1 MTISRRS
8 LMGLTA
14 AAAASSLMP
23 LTEALAKTPLADRRT
38 VAEVLAMRPEDMAL
52 ASPRIALCRR
62 FLTQAAK
69 ELTDASLSRTILSI
83 FENPTPKIAAQKD
96 APLLAKLKAENLI
109 DAARTSVQPPAGN
122 PKRSPQPFW
131 TAPGS
136 GWKSHHAYP
145 GGLAVH
151 CAVNVLSAQRLC
163 DTYKEATGL
172 VLDRN
177 AAVGGELLHDLHKP
191 WVFAWQKDHTCRKE
205 ETLAKTGEHHV
216 LSIAESMKRGVP
228 AKVCVAQACAHEV
241 PGTPAGEALVAGW
254 LRAAAVIAGKDP
266 SEYGVAENGASLV
279 RPIALEGFVVHLAD
293 HDFVAAGPS
302 CQWTAAELRTIFREK
317 YGVTAEKDLNAL
329 RNYVFANFTAMRLY
343 GCYAVGGKKALEDCV
358 DKLIKL

>member
-1 MTISRRS
+1 MTIARRS
-8 LMGLTA
+8 LLGLSAA
-14 AAAASSLMP
+14 AAAASFAP
-23 LTEALAKTPLADRRT
+23 LTEALAKAPVADRRT
-38 VAEVLAMRPEDMAL
+38 IAEVLAMRPEDMAL
-52 ASPRIALCRR
+52 ASPRIAVCRR
-62 FLTQAAK
+62 ILVKAAK
-69 ELTDASLSRTILSI
+69 ELSDTSLSRMILTI
-83 FENPTPKIAAQKD
+83 FENPAPTIAAQKE
-96 APLLAKLKAENLI
+96 AGLLTKLKDEKLI
-109 DAARTSVQPPAGN
+109 EAARTSVLPPAGN
-122 PKRSPQPFW
+122 PRKSLQPFW

-151 CAVNVLSAQRLC
+151 CAVNVLSAIRLC

-172 VLDRN
+172 MLDRN

-205 ETLAKTGEHHV
+205 EPLAKTGEHHV
-216 LSIAESMKRGVP
+216 LSIAESMKRGVAP
-228 AKVCVAQACAHEV
+228 AVCVAQACAHEV

-254 LRAAAVIAGKDP
+254 LRAAAVISDKDP
-266 SEYGVAENGASLV
+266 AEYGVARDGVSLV
-279 RPIALEGFVVHLAD
+279 RPIALEGFVVHLGD
-293 HDFVAAGPS
+293 HDFVAAGPA
-302 CQWTAAELRTIFREK
+302 CQWTAAGLRTIFREK

-343 GCYAVGGKKALEDCV
+343 GRYAVGGEKALEDCV